1 MNEKQNHNIKGP
13 ITASKFLIV
22 GNTAPI
28 CICVHF
34 DLVFFFAGSLLS
46 SFVSC
51 SSYFLP
57 CARHNLL
64 CVEIAM
70 WLLLLLLQSKC
81 WAKKKPNKPKDESTE
96 QVCCV
101 FCWVYCRIQQPTD
114 TELMLF
120 RTMLSRTS
128 LIIFNAHSGCVA
140 VLIHF
145 SVHSL
150 LYSLFRHFH
159 ACFWIPFAF
168 FSLLVLRAFACVF
181 FSSLLSFFLLLL
193 FRIAWMFYCCCCCCE
208 SQAIFDIPCVCDCVY
223 FYSLHLSFGSH
234 ILLWCEMQLITQ
246 WLCFMLFP
254 VLSLNLMRSI
264 FA

>member
-1 MNEKQNHNIKGP
+1 MNEKQNNNIKGP

-46 SFVSC
+46 SFVSY

-181 FSSLLSFFLLLL
+181 FLSSSSFYFFCFGSLECFIVVVVASLKPFSI
-193 FRIAWMFYCCCCCCE
+193 FR
-208 SQAIFDIPCVCDCVY
+208 VCLCVY

>member
-101 FCWVYCRIQQPTD
+101 FCWVYCRIQEPTD

-181 FSSLLSFFLLLL
+181 FFSPLLLSTSSVSDRLNVSLLLL
-193 FRIAWMFYCCCCCCE
+193 LRVSSHFRYFVCVCLCIFIHYIFHSVRTFYCDARCNW
-208 SQAIFDIPCVCDCVY
+208 SHSGCVLC
-223 FYSLHLSFGSH
+223 SF
-234 ILLWCEMQLITQ
+234 
-246 WLCFMLFP
+246 LFFHW
-254 VLSLNLMRSI
+254 I
-264 FA
+264 